1 MKSVANLLFEAK
13 ILKHTPRSGFHFLG
27 AGKESVAEHSF
38 MTTFIGYVM
47 SHIEPHADARKLIS
61 LCLVHD
67 LPEAR
72 ISDLNYVHKR
82 YVTPDEYSAVQ
93 DMTEGLSFGKSLSA
107 LIEEFRAAE
116 TLESRLA
123 HDADQLAFVLDLKA
137 LSDIGFTPPP
147 KWLPS
152 VLRRLRTD
160 VGKKLAESIMS
171 TDSDTWWLKALRS
184 D

>member
-1 MKSVANLLFEAK
+1 MKSVANLLFEAR

-47 SHIEPHADARKLIS
+47 SHLEPHADARKLIS

-82 YVTPDEYSAVQ
+82 YVTPDESGAVR
-93 DMTEGLSFGKSLSA
+93 DMTEGLSFGKSLTA
-107 LIEEFRAAE
+107 LIEEFQAAE

-137 LSDIGFTPPP
+137 LSDVGFTPPQN
-147 KWLPS
+147 WLPS
-152 VLRRLRTD
+152 VKRLSTTAIVWWRNSISA
-160 VGKKLAESIMS
+160 KKNYHSL
-171 TDSDTWWLKALRS
+171 TF
-184 D
+184 